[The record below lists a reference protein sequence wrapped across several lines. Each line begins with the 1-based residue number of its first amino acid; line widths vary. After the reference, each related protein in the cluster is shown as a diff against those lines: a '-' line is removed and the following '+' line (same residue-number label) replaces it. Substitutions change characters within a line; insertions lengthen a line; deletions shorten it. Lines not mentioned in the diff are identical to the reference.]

1 MATKTKS
8 VKKKLTRE
16 EFKLLLSGMSNKDL
30 TTRLLHGKSPKDQRN
45 RLKILDFIDIYADD
59 EHKENIILADG
70 LDKAFIGLAY
80 RDGEHGAQVAVYGI
94 FSCIHQLQLDNKWSW
109 EDAEEYFN
117 FNTRW
122 AYVGEYTP
130 MFIEEMVR

>member
-1 MATKTKS
+1 MATKKKS
-8 VKKKLTRE
+8 SKRKLTKD
-16 EFKLLLSGMSNKDL
+16 EFKRILNTHRQEKPSKAQFD
-30 TTRLLHGKSPKDQRN
+30 
-45 RLKILDFIDIYADD
+45 RLKILEFIDIYADED
-59 EHKENIILADG
+59 HKENIILADG
-70 LDKAFIGLAY
+70 LDKAFLGLAY

-109 EDAEEYFN
+109 DEAEEYFN

-130 MFIEEMVR
+130 MFIEEMMR

>member
-8 VKKKLTRE
+8 SKRKLTKD
-16 EFKLLLSGMSNKDL
+16 EFKRVLNTPLREKL
-30 TTRLLHGKSPKDQRN
+30 TKDQAG

-59 EHKENIILADG
+59 DHKENIILLDG
-70 LDKAFIGLAY
+70 LDKAFLGLSY
-80 RDGEHGAQVAVYGI
+80 RDGQHGTQVAVYGI
-94 FSCIHQLQLDNKWSW
+94 FSCIHTLQLDNKWSW
-109 EDAEEYFN
+109 DEAEEYFY
-117 FNTRW
+117 FNTRY

>member
-8 VKKKLTRE
+8 SKRKLTKD
-16 EFKLLLSGMSNKDL
+16 EFKRILNTNRQNKL
-30 TTRLLHGKSPKDQRN
+30 TKDQAG
-45 RLKILDFIDIYADD
+45 RLKILEFIDIYADD

-70 LDKAFIGLAY
+70 LDKAFLGLSH
-80 RDGEHGAQVAVYGI
+80 RDGQHGTQVAVYGI
-94 FSCIHQLQLDNKWSW
+94 FSCIHTLQLDNKWSW
-109 EDAEEYFN
+109 DEAEEYFY

-130 MFIEEMVR
+130 MFIEEYMR